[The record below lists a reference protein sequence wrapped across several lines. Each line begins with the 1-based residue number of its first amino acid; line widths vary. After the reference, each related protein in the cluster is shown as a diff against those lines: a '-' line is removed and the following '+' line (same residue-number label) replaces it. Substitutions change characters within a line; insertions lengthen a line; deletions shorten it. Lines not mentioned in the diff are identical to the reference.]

1 MTTTFLSFN
10 DFFILHSDVL
20 KTPRVFARVR
30 TESPLRTRDTR
41 TTADRAPRRIA
52 GTRLTRRPRRRFG
65 RLTLSSGSSF
75 STLAQRYARFP
86 PFIPSKVLYITRPE
100 SRVTPRR
107 PIHERYTLTARPARL
122 LTYAG
127 IPQSEQVRRLRE
139 GRVQVPLRGGTSLV
153 AYIPSTT
160 YTPLYYIYPFF
171 RFANTKTP
179 PCSPGSSPPAPRARA
194 ATAIPRSPRAPRSP
208 TPRKKRRWVSFYHI
222 SAYIYMHV
230 RAIRM
235 TS

>member
-1 MTTTFLSFN
+1 MSGDDDFFILHN
-10 DFFILHSDVL
+10 FFILHSDVL

-86 PFIPSKVLYITRPE
+86 PFIDYYILHDPNRASHTI
-100 SRVTPRR
+100 RR
-107 PIHERYTLTARPARL
+107 PIHERNTLTACPARL

-127 IPQSEQVRRLRE
+127 IPHREQVRRLRE

-160 YTPLYYIYPFF
+160 MRIRPFTLRLSF
-171 RFANTKTP
+171 YRFANTKTP
-179 PCSPGSSPPAPRARA
+179 TCSPDSNPPAPLNP
-194 ATAIPRSPRAPRSP
+194 ATAKPRSPRPPRSP
-208 TPRKKRRWVSFYHI
+208 KPR
-222 SAYIYMHV
+222 
-230 RAIRM
+230 
-235 TS
+235 

>member
-30 TESPLRTRDTR
+30 TESPIRTRDTR
-41 TTADRAPRRIA
+41 TTTDRAPRRFA

-86 PFIPSKVLYITRPE
+86 PFIDYYILHDPNRASHTI
-100 SRVTPRR
+100 RR
-107 PIHERYTLTARPARL
+107 PIHERNTLTACPARL

-127 IPQSEQVRRLRE
+127 IPHREQVRRLRE

-160 YTPLYYIYPFF
+160 MRIRPFTLRLSF
-171 RFANTKTP
+171 YRFANTKTP
-179 PCSPGSSPPAPRARA
+179 TCSPDSNPPAPRARA
-194 ATAIPRSPRAPRSP
+194 ATANPRSPRPPRSQR
-208 TPRKKRRWVSFYHI
+208 PRKKRR
-222 SAYIYMHV
+222 
-230 RAIRM
+230 
-235 TS
+235 

>member
-1 MTTTFLSFN
+1 M
-10 DFFILHSDVL
+10 L

-41 TTADRAPRRIA
+41 TTADRAPRRFA

-107 PIHERYTLTARPARL
+107 PIHERNTLTARPARL

-127 IPQSEQVRRLRE
+127 IPHREQVRRLRE

>member
-1 MTTTFLSFN
+1 MSAN
-10 DFFILHSDVL
+10 DDFFILHSDVL

-86 PFIPSKVLYITRPE
+86 PFIDYYTSHDPNRASHHYI
-100 SRVTPRR
+100 R

-127 IPQSEQVRRLRE
+127 IPHREQVRRLRE

-160 YTPLYYIYPFF
+160 MRIRPFTLRLSF
-171 RFANTKTP
+171 YRFANTKTP
-179 PCSPGSSPPAPRARA
+179 TCSPDSNPPAPRA
-194 ATAIPRSPRAPRSP
+194 
-208 TPRKKRRWVSFYHI
+208 
-222 SAYIYMHV
+222 
-230 RAIRM
+230 
-235 TS
+235 

>member
-1 MTTTFLSFN
+1 M
-10 DFFILHSDVL
+10 L

-41 TTADRAPRRIA
+41 TTADRAPRRFA

-86 PFIPSKVLYITRPE
+86 PFIDYYILHDPNRASHTI
-100 SRVTPRR
+100 RR
-107 PIHERYTLTARPARL
+107 PIHERNTLTACPARL

-127 IPQSEQVRRLRE
+127 IPHREQVRRLRE

-160 YTPLYYIYPFF
+160 MRIRPFTLRLSF
-171 RFANTKTP
+171 YRFANTKTP

-208 TPRKKRRWVSFYHI
+208 TPRKKRPPRSPTPRKKRRWVSFYHI

>member
-1 MTTTFLSFN
+1 MTTTFLFFN

-41 TTADRAPRRIA
+41 TTADRAPRRFA

-86 PFIPSKVLYITRPE
+86 PFIDYYILHDPNRASHTI
-100 SRVTPRR
+100 RR
-107 PIHERYTLTARPARL
+107 PIHERNTLTARPARL

-127 IPQSEQVRRLRE
+127 IPHREQVRRLRE

-222 SAYIYMHV
+222 SAYIY
-230 RAIRM
+230 
-235 TS
+235 TCTGN

>member
-10 DFFILHSDVL
+10 NFFILHSDVL

-86 PFIPSKVLYITRPE
+86 PFIDYYILHDPNRASHTI
-100 SRVTPRR
+100 RR
-107 PIHERYTLTARPARL
+107 PIHERNTLTACPARL

-127 IPQSEQVRRLRE
+127 IPHREQVRRLRE

-160 YTPLYYIYPFF
+160 MRIRPFTLRLSF
-171 RFANTKTP
+171 YRFANTKTP
-179 PCSPGSSPPAPRARA
+179 TCSPDSNPPAPRNP
-194 ATAIPRSPRAPRSP
+194 ATANPRSPRPR
-208 TPRKKRRWVSFYHI
+208 
-222 SAYIYMHV
+222 
-230 RAIRM
+230 
-235 TS
+235 

>member
-1 MTTTFLSFN
+1 MSAN
-10 DFFILHSDVL
+10 DDFFILHSDVL

>member
-1 MTTTFLSFN
+1 MERRVRHGRRRIHVVSGDD

-41 TTADRAPRRIA
+41 TTTDRAPRRFA

-86 PFIPSKVLYITRPE
+86 PFIDYYISHDPNRA
-100 SRVTPRR
+100 SHHYIR

-127 IPQSEQVRRLRE
+127 IPHREQVRRLRE

-160 YTPLYYIYPFF
+160 YTPLYYI
-171 RFANTKTP
+171 
-179 PCSPGSSPPAPRARA
+179 
-194 ATAIPRSPRAPRSP
+194 
-208 TPRKKRRWVSFYHI
+208 
-222 SAYIYMHV
+222 
-230 RAIRM
+230 
-235 TS
+235 

>member
-1 MTTTFLSFN
+1 MSGDDDFFILH
-10 DFFILHSDVL
+10 FFILHSDVL

-86 PFIPSKVLYITRPE
+86 PFIDYYILHDPNRASHTI
-100 SRVTPRR
+100 RR
-107 PIHERYTLTARPARL
+107 PIHERNTLTACPARL

-127 IPQSEQVRRLRE
+127 IPHREQVRRLRE

-222 SAYIYMHV
+222 SAYIYTCMYGQLE
-230 RAIRM
+230 
-235 TS
+235 

>member
-41 TTADRAPRRIA
+41 TTADRAPRRFA

-86 PFIPSKVLYITRPE
+86 PFIDYYTSHDPNRASHHYI
-100 SRVTPRR
+100 R

-127 IPQSEQVRRLRE
+127 IPHREQVRRLRE

-160 YTPLYYIYPFF
+160 MRIRPFTLRLSF
-171 RFANTKTP
+171 DRFANTKTP
-179 PCSPGSSPPAPRARA
+179 TCSPDSNPPAPLNP
-194 ATAIPRSPRAPRSP
+194 ATANPRSPRPPRSP
-208 TPRKKRRWVSFYHI
+208 KPR
-222 SAYIYMHV
+222 
-230 RAIRM
+230 
-235 TS
+235 

>member
-1 MTTTFLSFN
+1 VTTTFLSFN

-86 PFIPSKVLYITRPE
+86 PFIDYYILHDPNRASHTI
-100 SRVTPRR
+100 RR
-107 PIHERYTLTARPARL
+107 PIHERNTLTACPARL

-127 IPQSEQVRRLRE
+127 IPHREQVRRLRE

-160 YTPLYYIYPFF
+160 MRIRPFTLRLSF
-171 RFANTKTP
+171 YRFANTKTP
-179 PCSPGSSPPAPRARA
+179 TCSPDSNPPAPRA
-194 ATAIPRSPRAPRSP
+194 
-208 TPRKKRRWVSFYHI
+208 
-222 SAYIYMHV
+222 
-230 RAIRM
+230 
-235 TS
+235 

>member
-1 MTTTFLSFN
+1 VERRVRHGRRRIHVVSAN
-10 DFFILHSDVL
+10 DDFFILHSDVL

-86 PFIPSKVLYITRPE
+86 PFIDYYTSHDPNRASHTI
-100 SRVTPRR
+100 RR

-127 IPQSEQVRRLRE
+127 IPHREQVRRLRE
-139 GRVQVPLRGGTSLV
+139 GRVQVPLRGGEV
-153 AYIPSTT
+153 FSTQVKYFT
-160 YTPLYYIYPFF
+160 TNPIY
-171 RFANTKTP
+171 
-179 PCSPGSSPPAPRARA
+179 G
-194 ATAIPRSPRAPRSP
+194 
-208 TPRKKRRWVSFYHI
+208 
-222 SAYIYMHV
+222 
-230 RAIRM
+230 
-235 TS
+235 

>member
-52 GTRLTRRPRRRFG
+52 GTRLPRRPRRRFG

-86 PFIPSKVLYITRPE
+86 PFILYITRPE

-107 PIHERYTLTARPARL
+107 PIHERNTLTACPARL

-127 IPQSEQVRRLRE
+127 IPHREQVRRLRE

-160 YTPLYYIYPFF
+160 MRIRPFTLRLSF
-171 RFANTKTP
+171 YRFANTKTP
-179 PCSPGSSPPAPRARA
+179 TCSPDSNPPAPRARA
-194 ATAIPRSPRAPRSP
+194 ATANPRSPRPPRSQR
-208 TPRKKRRWVSFYHI
+208 PRKKRR
-222 SAYIYMHV
+222 
-230 RAIRM
+230 
-235 TS
+235 

>member
-30 TESPLRTRDTR
+30 TESPIRTRDTR
-41 TTADRAPRRIA
+41 TTTDRAPRRFA

-86 PFIPSKVLYITRPE
+86 PFIDYYILHDPNRASHTI
-100 SRVTPRR
+100 RR
-107 PIHERYTLTARPARL
+107 PIHERNTLTACPARL

-127 IPQSEQVRRLRE
+127 IPHREQVRRLRE

-160 YTPLYYIYPFF
+160 MRIRPFTLRLSF
-171 RFANTKTP
+171 YRFANTKTH
-179 PCSPGSSPPAPRARA
+179 PCSPGSNPPAPRARA
-194 ATAIPRSPRAPRSP
+194 ATANPRSPRPPRSQR
-208 TPRKKRRWVSFYHI
+208 PRKKRR
-222 SAYIYMHV
+222 
-230 RAIRM
+230 
-235 TS
+235 

>member
-160 YTPLYYIYPFF
+160 MRIRPFTLRLSF
-171 RFANTKTP
+171 YRFANTKTP
-179 PCSPGSSPPAPRARA
+179 TCSPDSNPPAPRNP
-194 ATAIPRSPRAPRSP
+194 ATANPRSPRPPRSQR
-208 TPRKKRRWVSFYHI
+208 PRKKRR
-222 SAYIYMHV
+222 
-230 RAIRM
+230 
-235 TS
+235 

>member
-1 MTTTFLSFN
+1 MERRVRHGRRRIHVVSGDD

-86 PFIPSKVLYITRPE
+86 PFIDYYILHDPNRASHTI
-100 SRVTPRR
+100 RR
-107 PIHERYTLTARPARL
+107 PIHERNTLTACPARL

-127 IPQSEQVRRLRE
+127 IPHREQVRRLRE

-160 YTPLYYIYPFF
+160 MRIRPFTLRLSF
-171 RFANTKTP
+171 YRFANTKTP
-179 PCSPGSSPPAPRARA
+179 TCSPDSNPPAPLNP
-194 ATAIPRSPRAPRSP
+194 ATAKPRSPRPPRSP
-208 TPRKKRRWVSFYHI
+208 KPR
-222 SAYIYMHV
+222 
-230 RAIRM
+230 
-235 TS
+235 

>member
-86 PFIPSKVLYITRPE
+86 PFIDYYILHDPNRASHTI
-100 SRVTPRR
+100 RR
-107 PIHERYTLTARPARL
+107 PIHERNTLTACPARL

-127 IPQSEQVRRLRE
+127 IPHREQVRRLRE

-160 YTPLYYIYPFF
+160 MRIRPFTLRLSF
-171 RFANTKTP
+171 YRFANTKTP
-179 PCSPGSSPPAPRARA
+179 TCSPDSNPPAPRA
-194 ATAIPRSPRAPRSP
+194 
-208 TPRKKRRWVSFYHI
+208 
-222 SAYIYMHV
+222 
-230 RAIRM
+230 
-235 TS
+235 

>member
-10 DFFILHSDVL
+10 DFFILRSDVL

-86 PFIPSKVLYITRPE
+86 PFIDYYILHDPNRASHTI
-100 SRVTPRR
+100 RR
-107 PIHERYTLTARPARL
+107 PIHERNTLTACPARL

-127 IPQSEQVRRLRE
+127 IPHREQVRRLRE

-160 YTPLYYIYPFF
+160 MRIRPFTLRLSF
-171 RFANTKTP
+171 YRFANTKTP
-179 PCSPGSSPPAPRARA
+179 TCSPDSNPPAPLNP
-194 ATAIPRSPRAPRSP
+194 ATAKPRSPRPPRSP
-208 TPRKKRRWVSFYHI
+208 KPR
-222 SAYIYMHV
+222 
-230 RAIRM
+230 
-235 TS
+235 

>member
-1 MTTTFLSFN
+1 VERRVRHGRRRIHVVSGDDDFFILHY
-10 DFFILHSDVL
+10 FFILHSDVL

-86 PFIPSKVLYITRPE
+86 PFIDYYTSHDPNRASHTI
-100 SRVTPRR
+100 RR

-127 IPQSEQVRRLRE
+127 IPHREQVRRLRE
-139 GRVQVPLRGGTSLV
+139 GRVQVPLRGGEV
-153 AYIPSTT
+153 FSTQVKYFT
-160 YTPLYYIYPFF
+160 TNPIY
-171 RFANTKTP
+171 
-179 PCSPGSSPPAPRARA
+179 G
-194 ATAIPRSPRAPRSP
+194 
-208 TPRKKRRWVSFYHI
+208 
-222 SAYIYMHV
+222 
-230 RAIRM
+230 
-235 TS
+235 

>member
-86 PFIPSKVLYITRPE
+86 PFIDYYILHDPNRASHTI
-100 SRVTPRR
+100 RR
-107 PIHERYTLTARPARL
+107 PIHERNTLTACPARL

-127 IPQSEQVRRLRE
+127 IPHREQVRRLRE

-194 ATAIPRSPRAPRSP
+194 ATANLAPRAPRSP
-208 TPRKKRRWVSFYHI
+208 TPRKKRPPRSPTP
-222 SAYIYMHV
+222 
-230 RAIRM
+230 R
-235 TS
+235 